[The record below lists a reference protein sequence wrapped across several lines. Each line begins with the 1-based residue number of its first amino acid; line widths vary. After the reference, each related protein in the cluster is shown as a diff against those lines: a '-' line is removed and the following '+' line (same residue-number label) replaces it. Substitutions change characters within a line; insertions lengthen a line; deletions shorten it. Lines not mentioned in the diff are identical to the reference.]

1 MERFY
6 PLQTSSSSS
15 VDNTIFQ
22 NNIIADTN
30 VNTIVST
37 STSTN
42 NSTTVLT
49 RHSRNVRRN
58 IDNEKRAK
66 EIVVEYTKTLEFIFR
81 KDASYATTSI
91 IEGKRQCDTEFQ
103 MLQNDTYYNYTEG
116 NNIVSYMLALIEWF
130 KDSTPR
136 ITFKTMDKMIA
147 NLRYYKDSKY
157 LLSNIIKEPFELITI
172 ENSVLH
178 FNQAY
183 SISREFDIT
192 VSDKLLLEKWV
203 ISTLHDNNG
212 SFYKIKSHA
221 KSNNKYV
228 NHTDRCYK
236 QGYYW
241 LLREFCKSNNIMN
254 KYTSYLEVLNSI
266 LTAKDDNKYLFTLPE
281 YIDMEKKIGD
291 TVIELFYDESN
302 TIESDKFNAFIEG
315 FERKKSVEVG
325 TSFIFEPEQKRAIK
339 NGIKHKMSII
349 TGPPGTGKSAITEA
363 IVDWYNICAED
374 RNIETNISLMAPTG
388 KAMKGLLEKCS
399 NIKNTTICGT
409 LHKCILN
416 TFPKIKKNVSTK
428 DNEFMVYNNPDHDA
442 EHTSNDNKETSENDE
457 LPSSVDIM
465 IVDEASM
472 IDIFMFK
479 KILYWCEQFNSKL
492 ILLGDIQQLPPVSS
506 GRPFESIIKSNL
518 IKCTYLTKIKRQ
530 DDGNLKNLI
539 INLNQRTLTMDHFD
553 GDSTKFIEHSFSDS
567 GKTFRI
573 CKKLVE
579 EYGKPNISFISPEN
593 NKEGGVFEMNKMLQM
608 HVYNPEEEYQH
619 GYFKHG
625 DYVIRTENDY
635 TLKTGK
641 IRVNGDTG
649 RIYFEKTIGTNNRSL
664 LRAYVK
670 YDDDE
675 HGDREDVSLPS
686 IKDKFSLN
694 YCSTVHKFQGSQKAV
709 IVFIVSRF
717 HSSLSW
723 GTQRMKLAYTA
734 ISRATKTVIVLG
746 DKNIFFDIQ
755 KCKEEK
761 FNTLFMKKFDEVEIE
776 DVE

>member
-1 MERFY
+1 MELYY
-6 PLQTSSSSS
+6 PIQKSQSSS
-15 VDNTIFQ
+15 VDNTIFR

-30 VNTIVST
+30 VNT
-37 STSTN
+37 STN
-42 NSTTVLT
+42 VNTTNSTTILT
-49 RHSRNVRRN
+49 QHSRNVRRN
-58 IDNEKRAK
+58 VDNEKRAR
-66 EIVVEYTKTLEFIFR
+66 EIAIDYKKALEYLFR
-81 KDASYATTSI
+81 KDADYKEACI
-91 IEGKRQCDTEFQ
+91 IEGIHECNTEYQ
-103 MLQNDTYYNYTEG
+103 MLEKDNYYNYTEG

-136 ITFKTMDKMIA
+136 ITFKTMEKMIA
-147 NLRYYKDSKY
+147 NLRYYKNSKY
-157 LLSNIIKEPFELITI
+157 LLSNIIRDPFKLITI

-183 SISREFDIT
+183 RISQEFEIELL
-192 VSDKLLLEKWV
+192 DKLLLEKWV

-212 SFYKIKSHA
+212 SFYKIKSHP
-221 KSNNKYV
+221 KSNNKYI
-228 NHTDRCYK
+228 NHVDRCYK

-241 LLREFCKSNNIMN
+241 LLRDFCKSNNIMD
-254 KYTSYLEVLNSI
+254 KYNTYLEVLNSI

-291 TVIELFYDESN
+291 TVIELFYEEMTTIN
-302 TIESDKFNAFIEG
+302 TDKFNTFIED
-315 FERKKSVEVG
+315 FERKKSCELG

-339 NGIKHKMSII
+339 NGIKHKMSNI

-363 IVDWYNICAED
+363 IVDWYNISAESTKM
-374 RNIETNISLMAPTG
+374 ETNISLMAPTG

-416 TFPKIKKNVSTK
+416 TYPKIKKNAGSK
-428 DNEFMVYNNPDHDA
+428 ENDFSVYNNPDHN
-442 EHTSNDNKETSENDE
+442 EENNTNTNTNTNKENTENDN
-457 LPSSVDIM
+457 LPSTIDIM

-472 IDIFMFK
+472 VDIFMFK
-479 KILYWCEQFNSKL
+479 KILRWCEYFNSKL

-530 DDGNLKNLI
+530 DDGNLKNMI

-553 GDSTKFIEHSFSDS
+553 NESTKFIEHSFSDS

-573 CKKLVE
+573 CKNLVE
-579 EYGKPNISFISPEN
+579 TYGKSNISFISPEN
-593 NKEGGVFEMNKMLQM
+593 SKEGGVFEMNKMLQT

-619 GYFKHG
+619 GYFKDG
-625 DYVIRTENDY
+625 DYVIRIENDY
-635 TLKTGK
+635 TLKSGK

-649 RIYFEKTIGTNNRSL
+649 RIYFTRTIGPNNRPL
-664 LRAYVK
+664 LEAYVK
-670 YDDDE
+670 YDDD
-675 HGDREDVSLPS
+675 GDCEDVSLPS

-694 YCSTVHKFQGSQKAV
+694 YCSTVHKFQGSQKPV

-717 HSSLSW
+717 HSSLTW

-755 KCKEEK
+755 NCKEEK
-761 FNTLFMKKFDEVEIE
+761 FNTLFMKKFDEIEIE
-776 DVE
+776 DAV